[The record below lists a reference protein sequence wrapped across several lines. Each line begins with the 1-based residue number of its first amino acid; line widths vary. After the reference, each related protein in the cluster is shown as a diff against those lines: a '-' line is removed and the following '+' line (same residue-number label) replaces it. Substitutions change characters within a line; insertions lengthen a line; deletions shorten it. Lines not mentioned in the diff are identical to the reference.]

1 MLTHVNCAIDF
12 CTPLQMLL
20 QKKTEKNVQSNK
32 TVSWGDEF
40 MKESGFM
47 GDDEEEPSDDSN
59 NEIVEFFS
67 VHHLERDDSHRHDS
81 HFLFKYI

>member
-1 MLTHVNCAIDF
+1 M
-12 CTPLQMLL
+12 
-20 QKKTEKNVQSNK
+20 
-32 TVSWGDEF
+32 SWGDEF